1 MYRKGL
7 QKDIKCNY
15 RMHRYTLLDLIGAAR
30 KWVQFQVYS
39 LQLLG
44 HIIDIIFFDLAQKVL
59 T

>member
-1 MYRKGL
+1 
-7 QKDIKCNY
+7 
-15 RMHRYTLLDLIGAAR
+15 MHRYTLLDLIGAAR